1 MNNSTSRHMMDKPYI
16 KDVIRELKLLGYEE
30 DEATKILIIYY
41 RPLKRSWGFGP
52 NAYYFAKE
60 VDLIHKAVI
69 KKFEPKSGQIFIGHL
84 KNQIKSHLKDK
95 LELRDRMQITI
106 P

>member
-1 MNNSTSRHMMDKPYI
+1 MEYNLYGTFEKRHMMDRPYI
-16 KDVIRELKLLGYEE
+16 KEVIRELKLLGYEE
-30 DEATKILIIYY
+30 DEAKIILIKYY

-60 VDLIHKAVI
+60 VDSIHKAVN
-69 KKFEPKSGQIFIGHL
+69 KRVAPSESGQIFIGHL
-84 KNQIKSHLKDK
+84 KNRMKSNQKD
-95 LELRDRMQITI
+95 T